1 MQYKV
6 KEVSAC
12 RCVTARGIHQQA
24 GKAIRRLSLW
34 RHAVVRLAVLGM
46 CCAMGFVARAQQAS
60 LLEAARH
67 YFRQYRVTGYQPRD
81 PMRLDSLRADD
92 ERHELRLYANEPFC
106 AQPFTPQ
113 SVSRTYAALQQAL
126 PAPYNTYRL
135 MVCSGKG
142 QPIEDLVPN
151 MLREDGQDAARLW
164 GSTRYE
170 GLPWVTYA
178 SLPYRVTEGL
188 QNHHLFVWPSH
199 GRYYKN
205 GAWQWQRPYL
215 YATTEDLFTQSFVY
229 PYLFPMLERAGAIV
243 ASPRERDSQTAEAVV
258 DNDSPDWQG
267 TYSETEPD
275 DAQWAS
281 SASGAGFAVPDGCL
295 TDSTLPFQSGT
306 WRAVP
311 ALMRKSRLAAAT
323 WTPRLPRAGRYAVYV
338 SYATRPNSV
347 PDAHYTIYHKGGRT
361 QVKVNQQ
368 MGGGTWVY
376 VGTYE
381 FDEGEQAGGKVV
393 LTNQS
398 NYRGVVT
405 ADGVRFGG
413 GMGQVARATAGTSGL
428 PRFLE
433 AARYYAQWAGV
444 PDSLFN
450 TEAGTNDYYDDLRV
464 RGHMLNYLAGGS
476 VYLPGH
482 EGLRVPFELAL
493 AIHSDAGVRSDRGIY
508 GSLSIC
514 TTQDAEGNTDYPA
527 GLSRQASS
535 DFSALLLDNLTRDLT
550 RQFGVEWTR
559 REHWDR
565 NYGETRMPQVPSA
578 ILEMLSHQNFAD
590 MRYGHDPLFKFA
602 LARSV
607 YKTILHFVN
616 YEHGCRQYTVQ
627 PLPPRRF
634 AALLSADGQQAELSW
649 QATEDTLCDRAR
661 ATGYVLYTRMDN
673 DAFDNGVYIG
683 SREHYTYQLA
693 PGHTYAFRVTA
704 VNAGGE
710 SFPSETLA
718 VRRTEGD
725 SPRLLL
731 VNGFDR
737 LSGPAFAD
745 SPDSLGFDLDRDWGV
760 PYISTTAYSGRQ
772 QVFSRQAPMVESPG
786 GMAYS
791 GHELQGRELAGNTFD
806 YTFAHGRSIA
816 AAGNYSFCSVSR
828 EAFESEELALSPY
841 AAIDYIAGLQADMPH
856 NLRPYKTFTPA
867 VQRQLGRF
875 AKQGGAL
882 LVSGSYIGSDNVV
895 SPADRD
901 FVEQVLKCRFD
912 GSARTDTT
920 DYVSG
925 LNLQFLIYRQPGP
938 AHYAAHAPDALQPA
952 VPQAFSAFAYGQG
965 QGAGVAY
972 PGADYRAVVMGFPF
986 ECICESWVRDKAM
999 KALLKFLI
1007 P

>member
-1 MQYKV
+1 MQYVEKNR
-6 KEVSAC
+6 SAC
-12 RCVTARGIHQQA
+12 IAHAALRTY
-24 GKAIRRLSLW
+24 RRAEHAFLLVRSW
-34 RHAVVRLAVLGM
+34 HPAVVRLAV
-46 CCAMGFVARAQQAS
+46 FVVCLMPAVTARSQQEA
-60 LLEAARH
+60 LYEAARN
-67 YFRQYRVTGYQPRD
+67 YFRRYRVTGYQPRD
-81 PMRLDSLRADD
+81 PMHLDSLRADD
-92 ERHELRLYANEPFC
+92 ERHELWLYANEPFC

-113 SVSRTYAALQQAL
+113 RVARLYAALQQAL

-135 MVCSGKG
+135 TVCSGKG
-142 QPIEDLVPN
+142 MSVDDLVPN
-151 MLREDGQDAARLW
+151 MLRVDGQDAARLW

-170 GLPWVTYA
+170 GLPWVTYT
-178 SLPYRVTEGL
+178 SLPYKVTEGL

-205 GAWQWQRPYL
+205 GTWQWQRPYL

-229 PYLFPMLERAGAIV
+229 PYLFPMLEKAGAIV
-243 ASPRERDSQTAEAVV
+243 ASPRERDTQTAEAVV
-258 DNDSPDWQG
+258 DNDSPDRQG
-267 TYSETEPD
+267 TYSETGQE

-281 SASGAGFAVPDGCL
+281 SACGAGFAVPEGCL
-295 TDSTLPFQSGT
+295 TDSTFPFQSGT

-311 ALMRKSRLAAAT
+311 ALTRKSRLAAAT

-347 PDAHYTIYHKGGRT
+347 PDAHYTIFHKGGRT
-361 QVKVNQQ
+361 QVRVNQQ

-381 FDEGEQAGGKVV
+381 FDEGEHPEGKVV
-393 LTNQS
+393 LNNQS
-398 NYRGVVT
+398 DYRGIVT

-413 GMGQVARATAGTSGL
+413 GMGQVARGTAGTSGL

-444 PDSLFN
+444 PDTLFN

-464 RGHMLNYLAGGS
+464 RGNMLNYLAGGS
-476 VYLPGH
+476 VYQPGQ
-482 EGLRVPFELAL
+482 EGRRVPFELAL

-565 NYGETRMPQVPSA
+565 NYAETRMPQVPSA
-578 ILEMLSHQNFAD
+578 ILELLSHQNFAD

-616 YEHGCRQYTVQ
+616 YEHGNRHYTVQ

-634 AALLSADGQQAELSW
+634 AALLSADGREAELSW
-649 QATEDTLCDRAR
+649 QATEDTLCDNAR

-673 DAFDNGVYIG
+673 DAFGAGVYIG
-683 SREHYTYQLA
+683 SRERYTCPLT

-718 VRRTEGD
+718 VRPAAGE

-745 SPDSLGFDLDRDWGV
+745 SPDSLGFDLESDWGV

-772 QVFSRQAPMVESPG
+772 QVFAPQAPQVEAPG

-791 GHELQGRELAGNTFD
+791 GQELQGCELAGNTFD
-806 YTFAHGRSIA
+806 YTLAHGRSIA
-816 AAGNYSFCSVSR
+816 AAGDYSFCSVSR
-828 EAFESEELALSPY
+828 EAFETEELDLSRY

-867 VQRQLGRF
+867 VQRQLTRF
-875 AKQGGAL
+875 TKQGGAL
-882 LVSGSYIGSDNVV
+882 LVSGSYIGSDNVA
-895 SPADRD
+895 SPTDRD
-901 FVEQVLKCRFD
+901 FVGQVLKCRFD

-920 DYVSG
+920 DCVNG
-925 LNLQFLIYRQPGP
+925 LNLRFRIYRHPGE

-952 VPQAFSAFAYGQG
+952 VPQAFSAFAYGEG

-972 PGADYRAVVMGFPF
+972 PGQDYRAVVMGFPF
-986 ECICESWVRDKAM
+986 ECICDSRVRDKAM